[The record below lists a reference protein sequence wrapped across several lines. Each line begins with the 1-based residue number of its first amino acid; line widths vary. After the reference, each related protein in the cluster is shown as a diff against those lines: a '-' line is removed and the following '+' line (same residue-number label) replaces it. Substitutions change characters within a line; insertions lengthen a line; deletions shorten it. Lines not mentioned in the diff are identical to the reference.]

1 MDGSCMPDVTT
12 APRGR
17 CRAARIRGEGLH
29 SRCIAPR
36 LGHSSGIPGSERR
49 VLLHRQAVALA
60 WTAHPARRRP
70 RDLALVAAAL
80 FLTSGAVLVSFESL
94 FMTGL
99 AVVIVLLSI
108 TSFLFPTH
116 YRLSDEGVEERRLGM
131 RRARRWG
138 ELRRLE
144 IGPGAALV
152 SPFARKSW
160 LDRTRGFLLLFDG
173 ADRQVVV
180 DELRRR
186 MEGAGRAG

>member
-80 FLTSGAVLVSFESL
+80 FLTSGAVLVSFES
-94 FMTGL
+94 
-99 AVVIVLLSI
+99 
-108 TSFLFPTH
+108 SFLFPTH

-186 MEGAGRAG
+186 IEGAGRAG

>member
-1 MDGSCMPDVTT
+1 MHDGT
-12 APRGR
+12 G
-17 CRAARIRGEGLH
+17 
-29 SRCIAPR
+29 
-36 LGHSSGIPGSERR
+36 PGSLVPEPGICYIGGS
-49 VLLHRQAVALA
+49 VDLV

-70 RDLALVAAAL
+70 RDLALVAAVL
-80 FLTSGAVLVSFESL
+80 FLTTGAVLVSFESL

-99 AVVIVLLSI
+99 AAVILVLSVA
-108 TSFLFPTH
+108 SFLFPTR
-116 YRLSDEGVEERRLGM
+116 YRLSDEGIEERRMGVS
-131 RRARRWG
+131 RARRWA

-173 ADRQVVV
+173 ADRQAVV

-186 MEGAGRAG
+186 MGPAGSSPSISPRVGEGTVRGGGQPDGT

>member
-1 MDGSCMPDVTT
+1 LRRAWGTLRGSLVLNAGFCYI
-12 APRGR
+12 GR
-17 CRAARIRGEGLH
+17 
-29 SRCIAPR
+29 S
-36 LGHSSGIPGSERR
+36 
-49 VLLHRQAVALA
+49 VALA

-99 AVVIVLLSI
+99 AVVIVILSI

-186 MEGAGRAG
+186 IEGAGRAG